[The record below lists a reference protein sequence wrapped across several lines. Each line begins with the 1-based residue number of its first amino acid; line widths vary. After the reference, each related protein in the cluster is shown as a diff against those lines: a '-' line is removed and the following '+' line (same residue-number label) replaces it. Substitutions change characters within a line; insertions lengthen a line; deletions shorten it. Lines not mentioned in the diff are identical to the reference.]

1 MNNFI
6 EFLYSYFPHRWL
18 NKEAEGTKKL
28 FLGLGKSIDY
38 VEQYVDLLNRN
49 NSVRTADELITDLEN
64 EYGLVVNPSFDI
76 DFRRK
81 RIVAKMRM
89 QDSPITKNSLIQML
103 EILGLKNCSIY
114 TDYTKF
120 LMTTTFDLE
129 NKDYKETSIITNE
142 VRKLLNENVRAHIIF
157 NFDVVIKDFFI
168 NENNIYLKNLILSAC
183 FKNLELEVI
192 YLDNGEKTLNG
203 EWYLQAKTKSIEL
216 TNLLIS
222 GYINNLC
229 KMNTSTNLIFLTK
242 LKKNIENILLS
253 PKFTFF
259 TDNKVFQ
266 KIKLNNLVILSYLTY
281 IHKIDITSLKFLI
294 DFKNKREKILILSQF
309 NSEIKNDLLSNMNNL
324 IISSSI
330 EEKKETIT
338 PSLTIDTM
346 WHLDDT
352 YSLDN
357 ERRLN
362 ARKIEISL

>member
-1 MNNFI
+1 M
-6 EFLYSYFPHRWL
+6 
-18 NKEAEGTKKL
+18 
-28 FLGLGKSIDY
+28 
-38 VEQYVDLLNRN
+38 
-49 NSVRTADELITDLEN
+49 
-64 EYGLVVNPSFDI
+64 
-76 DFRRK
+76 
-81 RIVAKMRM
+81 AKMRM

-142 VRKLLNENVRAHIIF
+142 ARKLLNENVRAHIIF

-168 NENNIYLKNLILSAC
+168 NENNIYLKNLILSTC

-192 YLDNGEKTLNG
+192 YLDNGEKILNG
-203 EWYLQAKTKSIEL
+203 IWNLQAKTKSIEL

-222 GYINNLC
+222 GYINNLQ

-242 LKKNIENILLS
+242 LKRNTENILLS
-253 PKFTFF
+253 SQFNFF
-259 TDNKVFQ
+259 TDNNVFQ
-266 KIKLNNLVILSYLTY
+266 KMEIKNLLILFSVKY
-281 IHKIDITSLKFLI
+281 IQKINISNLKLSA
-294 DFKNKREKILILSQF
+294 DFKNKSERILLSSQFNFFVNNKMLQTMKMQNLSILSSIRHIEEINIYNLKILMDFNNKIEKILLSTKF
-309 NSEIKNDLLSNMNNL
+309 NSKVKNDLLSNMNNL

-330 EEKKETIT
+330 EEKKESIT
-338 PSLTIDTM
+338 SSLTIDTM

-352 YSLDN
+352 YNLDN

-362 ARKIEISL
+362 ARKIEINL